1 MNPPMQVPL
10 LVASSPATA
19 TAPGWRWCP
28 RWGDTNQMPSHA
40 QMVQNLLDAR
50 NVLGMAREDADRRYE
65 KKRAQ
70 VMALAAQGKNVEAWQ
85 SMQTAKQYQQRAQ
98 RLHGMAEEVE
108 RIQSTLVMQKQTA
121 SLFSL
126 FTDANSA
133 LEHMIKAAPLENV
146 EEVLDSLR
154 EHVHSVD
161 EVSTSLAQG
170 NAPTIDED
178 ELEAFCRPQLQQQQQ
193 VTPASTT
200 KQQPAQVKMMV
211 ME

>member
-1 MNPPMQVPL
+1 
-10 LVASSPATA
+10 
-19 TAPGWRWCP
+19 
-28 RWGDTNQMPSHA
+28 MPSHA

-211 ME
+211 LE